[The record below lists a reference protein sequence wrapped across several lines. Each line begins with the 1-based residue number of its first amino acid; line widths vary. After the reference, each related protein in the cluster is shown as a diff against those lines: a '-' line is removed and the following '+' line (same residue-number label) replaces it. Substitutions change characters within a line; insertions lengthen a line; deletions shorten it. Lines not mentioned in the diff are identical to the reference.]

1 MKGSIFFTF
10 HIMSYFLYSKTAV
23 HYLQTGKVTYLLST
37 CTHSLHF
44 KKNSHLS
51 VMSMRRVFHQF
62 SHYLCFVW
70 GSVLHGSVV
79 SDSLPPHGPQPARLL
94 CPSDFPGKD
103 ILQWVAISS
112 SRGSPDPEIEPESPV
127 SPALK
132 ANSLLLSHW
141 EWEEAPCLELF
152 LCVEV
157 VFSFFKI

>member
-70 GSVLHGSVV
+70 GSVLRGSVV

-94 CPSDFPGKD
+94 CPWDFPGKD
-103 ILQWVAISS
+103 TAVGCHFLLQGIPWPRDRTWVSCVSCTEGEFFTAEPSGVG
-112 SRGSPDPEIEPESPV
+112 RSP
-127 SPALK
+127 
-132 ANSLLLSHW
+132 
-141 EWEEAPCLELF
+141 LF
-152 LCVEV
+152 GVIFMCR
-157 VFSFFKI
+157 SCGFFF